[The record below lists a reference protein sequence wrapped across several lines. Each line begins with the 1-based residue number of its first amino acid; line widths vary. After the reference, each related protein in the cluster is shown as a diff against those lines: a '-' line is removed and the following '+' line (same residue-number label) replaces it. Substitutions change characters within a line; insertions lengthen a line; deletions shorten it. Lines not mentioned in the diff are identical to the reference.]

1 MRFSKK
7 MLGAALLL
15 VVGTLFLQAGPIR
28 PLDLGSVVNRAFMDQ
43 VADDQLGGWTDQG
56 GNDLRVLPAGKG
68 NYGRVPFEILPDQ
81 QGAAKACVVLG
92 SKKKPFL
99 ENEARLE
106 LAKPEKEPALY
117 LFHACA
123 FNDTKNDIAGRLTA
137 EFSDGSAQEWRVRIG
152 RDVQP
157 WTSAS
162 NASNAQRCWT
172 EYNNNTQV
180 SLFVSKFPLGG
191 KELKALR
198 FKGEEAVWMIAA
210 ASIGDDLRVMPL
222 RQDFQMKNDF
232 TAPAAFDAQALA
244 ALPTDGTPKNV
255 VLIIGDG
262 MGLGSLT
269 LASLHAHGAPYKLA
283 MESLPVSGLCTTHSG
298 NADVTDSAASGTALS
313 SGYKTYNGAIGMT
326 MNKEAMRTIAEE
338 ARDAGW
344 AVGVMT
350 TDSLTGAT
358 PSAFVAH
365 VPSRSMSVEIA
376 DWYVRSDFDLMIGS
390 GNSKPFLPED
400 AGGMRKDARNLLQE
414 LATAGYQEV
423 KEPAALAAVKGA
435 PVFGFVGWPTEKNLG
450 EMTAAA
456 LPYLASRSDKGFFI
470 MIECSWPD
478 GGGHGNNPDVSV
490 KGVLSTDYAT
500 RAAVDYALAHKD
512 TLVIVTADHETGLI
526 HAAANRVNP
535 RRPHVLYQ
543 TTGHSQSPVPVFAF
557 GPGAENFHGMMDNT
571 DIPKVF
577 ARFWELPLR
586 QAVAE

>member
-1 MRFSKK
+1 MRVTKRMFT
-7 MLGAALLL
+7 AALLL
-15 VVGTLFLQAGPIR
+15 VVGTVFLQAGPIR
-28 PLDLGSVVNRAFMDQ
+28 PLDIRSVVNRAFLDQ
-43 VADDQLGGWTDQG
+43 VAGDEQGGWTDQG
-56 GNDLRVLPAGKG
+56 SNDLRMLPAG
-68 NYGRVPFEILPDQ
+68 NERYGRVPFEILSDQ
-81 QGAAKACVVLG
+81 QGAVNACIVLG
-92 SKKKPFL
+92 SKLRPFL

-106 LAKPEKEPALY
+106 LPKPEKEPFLY

-123 FNDTKNDIAGRLTA
+123 FNDTKQAIAGRLTA
-137 EFSDGSAQEWRVRIG
+137 EFSDGSSHEWRVRIG

-157 WTSAS
+157 WTIAD
-162 NASNAQRCWT
+162 NVSNAQRCWT

-180 SLFVSKFPLGG
+180 SLFVSKFSLGD

-210 ASIGDDLRVMPL
+210 VSIGDDVRVLPL
-222 RQDFQMKNDF
+222 RRDFQMKNDY

-244 ALPTDGTPKNV
+244 ALPTDATPKNI
-255 VLIIGDG
+255 VLVIGDG

-298 NADVTDSAASGTALS
+298 NADITDSAASGTALS
-313 SGYKTYNGAIGMT
+313 SGYKTYNGAIGVT

-344 AVGVMT
+344 AVGLMT

-365 VPSRSMSVEIA
+365 VPSRSMAVEIA

-390 GNSKPFLPED
+390 SNSKPFLPTD

-414 LATAGYQEV
+414 LTTGGYREI
-423 KEPAALAAVKGA
+423 KDPAALAALRGA
-435 PVFGFVGWPTEKNLG
+435 PVYGFVGWPTEKDLG
-450 EMTAAA
+450 AMTVAA
-456 LPYLASRSDKGFFI
+456 LPFLASRSDKGFFI

-478 GGGHGNNPDVSV
+478 GGGHSNNPDLSV
-490 KGVLSTDYAT
+490 KGVLCTDYVA
-500 RAAVDYALAHKD
+500 RAAVEYALEHKD
-512 TLVIVTADHETGLI
+512 TLVLVTADHETGLI
-526 HAAANRVNP
+526 HAAANRENP
-535 RRPHVLYQ
+535 RRPHVTYQ
-543 TTGHSQSPVPVFAF
+543 TTGHSQAPVPVFAF

-577 ARFWELPLR
+577 ARLWQLPLR
-586 QAVAE
+586 RPVAE